1 MKILA
6 LDVATK
12 TGWYNG
18 DFGGTWDFSIK
29 RDESSGMRLFRFKS
43 KLKEIF
49 INDKPDVL
57 VFERTAGRHQG
68 AIIIQSELHGVMKS
82 LCDDYKIEYKAY
94 SACEIKRYA
103 TGKGNANKQAMI
115 DSCLEKYAIN
125 PIDDNHADA
134 VHLWHLANKDLLNNK
149 G

>member
-1 MKILA
+1 MLA

-12 TGWYNG
+12 TGWFNG
-18 DFGGTWDFSIK
+18 EFGGTWDFSIK

-49 INDKPDVL
+49 QEDRPDAV

-82 LCDDYKIEYKAY
+82 LCDDYGIDYKAY
-94 SACEIKRYA
+94 SASEIKKYA
-103 TGKGNANKQAMI
+103 TGKGNANKDAMI
-115 DSCLEKYAIN
+115 QACIDKYGIT
-125 PIDDNHADA
+125 PVDDNHADA
-134 VHLWHLANKDLLNNK
+134 IHLWHLAKEDLK
-149 G
+149 I

>member
-1 MKILA
+1 MLA

-12 TGWYNG
+12 TGWFNG
-18 DFGGTWDFSIK
+18 EFGGTWDFSIK

-49 INDKPDVL
+49 QEDRPDAV

-82 LCDDYKIEYKAY
+82 LCDDYGIDYKAY
-94 SACEIKRYA
+94 SASEIKKYA
-103 TGKGNANKQAMI
+103 TGKGNANKDAMI
-115 DSCLEKYAIN
+115 QACIDKYGIT
-125 PIDDNHADA
+125 PVDDNHADA
-134 VHLWHLANKDLLNNK
+134 IHLWHLAKEDLNI
-149 G
+149 